1 MGLPLSSLRTIDFF
15 DNRTFLTACEN
26 AFAHLTRLDLQLDVH
41 GWALGQEYYG
51 DMDNLFDIL
60 PFTKQ
65 LKSRSLGFT
74 NFCLHADNTLSVLV
88 NRWPSLQSVRFCNM
102 EAAIEDLLGFFDD
115 HKGTINNLILHD
127 FGLQAGSDQSWMQLA
142 ESARVLLRFS
152 YADMRVYELIGDD
165 DALDNRLYQ
174 WGRPI
179 VAQLT
184 PTDDRNHEEVTDK
197 VLRDPL

>member
-1 MGLPLSSLRTIDFF
+1 
-15 DNRTFLTACEN
+15 
-26 AFAHLTRLDLQLDVH
+26 
-41 GWALGQEYYG
+41 
-51 DMDNLFDIL
+51 
-60 PFTKQ
+60 
-65 LKSRSLGFT
+65 
-74 NFCLHADNTLSVLV
+74 
-88 NRWPSLQSVRFCNM
+88 M

-115 HKGTINNLILHD
+115 HKDTINNLILHD

-165 DALDNRLYQ
+165 DDALDNRLYQ

-184 PTDDRNHEEVTDK
+184 R
-197 VLRDPL
+197 